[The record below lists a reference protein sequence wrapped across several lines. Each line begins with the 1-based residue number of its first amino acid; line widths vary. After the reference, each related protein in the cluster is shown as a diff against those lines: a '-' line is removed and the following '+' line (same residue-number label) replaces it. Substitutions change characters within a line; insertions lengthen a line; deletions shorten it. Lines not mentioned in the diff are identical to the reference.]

1 MRGKIIKGVAG
12 FYYVYAED
20 QQIYACKAK
29 GIFRK
34 RNEKP
39 LVGDRCLLDVTDPKD
54 MEGNVTELLPRK
66 NELIRPNV
74 ANIDQALLVFAAT
87 HPEPNLMML
96 DKLMVQ
102 YGLLGIPSI
111 ICFNKKDLAEQAL
124 VTKLSEVYEKAAAPV
139 CFISALCGEGLAELR
154 ELLYGRTTSVAG
166 PSGVGKSTLIN
177 CLQDQVVLETG
188 DISRK
193 SERGKHTTRH
203 SEIFPIAEDTFI
215 MDTPGFSSFELYGME
230 AEELAGQYP
239 EFSLY
244 NGCYYNPCSHTHEPD
259 CAVKAAL
266 ERGEINAIRYQS
278 YTAIYGELKQ
288 RRRY

>member
-111 ICFNKKDLAEQAL
+111 ICFNKKDLAGAC
-124 VTKLSEVYEKAAAPV
+124 YKAV
-139 CFISALCGEGLAELR
+139 
-154 ELLYGRTTSVAG
+154 
-166 PSGVGKSTLIN
+166 
-177 CLQDQVVLETG
+177 
-188 DISRK
+188 
-193 SERGKHTTRH
+193 
-203 SEIFPIAEDTFI
+203 
-215 MDTPGFSSFELYGME
+215 
-230 AEELAGQYP
+230 
-239 EFSLY
+239 
-244 NGCYYNPCSHTHEPD
+244 
-259 CAVKAAL
+259 
-266 ERGEINAIRYQS
+266 
-278 YTAIYGELKQ
+278 
-288 RRRY
+288 